1 MILKKAEQKL
11 VAIRD
16 EIASQSEYKELMM
29 CLNSELKEISQELN
43 KYNLSENPQN
53 WKALVKATGEFHRN
67 YRAFYT
73 MVAFL
78 SGEIPRE
85 DLSHV

>member
-53 WKALVKATGEFHRN
+53 WKALVKATG
-67 YRAFYT
+67 
-73 MVAFL
+73 
-78 SGEIPRE
+78 
-85 DLSHV
+85 